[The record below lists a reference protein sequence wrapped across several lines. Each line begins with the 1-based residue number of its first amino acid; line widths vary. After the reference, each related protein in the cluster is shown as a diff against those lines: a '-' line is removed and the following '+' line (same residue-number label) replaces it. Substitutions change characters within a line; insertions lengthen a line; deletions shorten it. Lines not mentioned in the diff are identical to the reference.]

1 MKNGILKIFFIA
13 LMASAVI
20 SCSKDEPVQGSVDLD
35 PSSKVV
41 KFGEVF
47 NIKPV
52 YSATGIASSKTYTW
66 KSNADS
72 IVSVKAAL
80 GGVGQVTPKR
90 IGQATITYASSDG
103 KLSSSAL
110 ITVDPRSTIFNGI
123 FYKKAATQS
132 DINNSMLAG
141 FTKSELESTS
151 TYLVYTSASN
161 TITKLIYELD
171 ASAKLKALYIILNNT
186 PANLTSAEQ
195 YLDERYVNT
204 GKTQQAILYYRN
216 TGIVTVNSFPVNSVL
231 GIFLDLTI
239 NASSYPLGVKVMDN
253 SLL

>member
-20 SCSKDEPVQGSVDLD
+20 SCSKDEPVQGRVDLD

-52 YSATGIASSKTYTW
+52 FSATGIASSKTYTW

-123 FYKKAATQS
+123 FYKTVFKV
-132 DINNSMLAG
+132 LCC
-141 FTKSELESTS
+141 K
-151 TYLVYTSASN
+151 V
-161 TITKLIYELD
+161 IY
-171 ASAKLKALYIILNNT
+171 
-186 PANLTSAEQ
+186 
-195 YLDERYVNT
+195 
-204 GKTQQAILYYRN
+204 
-216 TGIVTVNSFPVNSVL
+216 FPNFFPCT
-231 GIFLDLTI
+231 IFLFAYTMLH
-239 NASSYPLGVKVMDN
+239 SVFFLV
-253 SLL
+253 